1 MLDQKGT
8 GGYTSRRPRGTSS
21 NRSSSRP
28 RASSSNPTTSRSGSA
43 HRQPGR
49 HRQALK
55 TGAYDKEIVE
65 ILRGRDGLV
74 AKWSDVAS
82 RLSLTGISGSQIKER
97 YPHIRDAPPKPF
109 SAYID
114 DFEVKVKLARGGTRA
129 SGNGATGEVEEG
141 VAQPTGD
148 VQDGAEHEEEE
159 EDDDEGMEG

>member
-1 MLDQKGT
+1 MPRG
-8 GGYTSRRPRGTSS
+8 RRPSSS

-28 RASSSNPTTSRSGSA
+28 RASSSNPTTPRSGSA

-49 HRQALK
+49 HLQALNN
-55 TGAYDKEIVE
+55 GDYDKEIVE

-114 DFEVKVKLARGGTRA
+114 DFERKVKLARGATRA
-129 SGNGATGEVEEG
+129 SGDGARGEAEEG

-148 VQDGAEHEEEE
+148 VQGGSENEEEE
-159 EDDDEGMEG
+159 EDDDDDDYQGMES